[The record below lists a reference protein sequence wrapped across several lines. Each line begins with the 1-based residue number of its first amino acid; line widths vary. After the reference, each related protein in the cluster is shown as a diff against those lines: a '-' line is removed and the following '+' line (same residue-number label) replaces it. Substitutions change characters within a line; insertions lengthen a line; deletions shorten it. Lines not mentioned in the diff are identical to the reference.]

1 MSFWD
6 RLFGGRSDHAQDRQR
21 LDYLNEALVLERQGD
36 YDAAVTSYRLALRE
50 HPDDLK
56 VLQNLAIALSKIG
69 RVEEAI
75 RAYRKALEIDPTLSG
90 AHYGLAFLLIK
101 RGDGTFAVKHL
112 RAFLAHAPSGPDAE
126 RWVGHA
132 QATLDQL
139 LATDSGASS
148 PPSAGT

>member
-6 RLFGGRSDHAQDRQR
+6 RLFGGRSDTAQDRKR

-36 YDAAVTSYRLALRE
+36 FDAAVTSYRLALRE

-56 VLQNLAIALSKIG
+56 ILQNLAIALSRIG

-75 RAYRKALEIDPTLSG
+75 RAYRKALAVDPTLSG

-101 RGDGTFAVKHL
+101 RGESTFAVKHL
-112 RAFLAHAPSGPDAE
+112 KAFLAHPPSGPDAE
-126 RWVGHA
+126 RWVAHA
-132 QATLDQL
+132 QATLDQV
-139 LATDSGASS
+139 LATDST
-148 PPSAGT
+148 PPSPGT